1 MMNTAVA
8 KKLRDLG
15 HVLIPLSD
23 EFLGFL
29 YFQRDP
35 IIHRAGAGGLL
46 KNAAQI
52 GAADGKVFAQKWQ

>member
-29 YFQRDP
+29 YFQRNP
-35 IIHRAGAGGLL
+35 VIHRAGAGGLL
-46 KNAAQI
+46 KMRHR
-52 GAADGKVFAQKWQ
+52 